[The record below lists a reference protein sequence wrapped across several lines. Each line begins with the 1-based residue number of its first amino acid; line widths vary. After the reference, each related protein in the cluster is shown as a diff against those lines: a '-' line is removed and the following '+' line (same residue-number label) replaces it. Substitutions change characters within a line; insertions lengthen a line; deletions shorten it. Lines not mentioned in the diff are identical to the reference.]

1 MGLCFH
7 VTWSPRE
14 GLFGERRQPALLL
27 EAARA
32 MKQREGRSNDVS
44 DDNSESECPHVSE
57 SDTECTSMD
66 ESEHGSDEC
75 DGEEM
80 SAHVA
85 SAVHALRRGTL
96 GGIFIWLAPQQP
108 YS

>member
-1 MGLCFH
+1 MGLFFQD
-7 VTWSPRE
+7 TLSPRE
-14 GLFGERRQPALLL
+14 GLFGERRHPALLL

-44 DDNSESECPHVSE
+44 DDDSESECPHVSE
-57 SDTECTSMD
+57 RYTGSLSMD

-75 DGEEM
+75 DGVKM
-80 SAHVA
+80 SAHDA
-85 SAVHALRRGTL
+85 PAVHALRRGTL

>member
-1 MGLCFH
+1 MGLFRH
-7 VTWSPRE
+7 ETLSPRE
-14 GLFGERRQPALLL
+14 GLFGQRRHPAVLL

-44 DDNSESECPHVSE
+44 DDNLESACPHVSE
-57 SDTECTSMD
+57 RDTGSLSMD

-75 DGEEM
+75 DGVKM
-80 SAHVA
+80 SARVA
-85 SAVHALRRGTL
+85 PAVHALRRGTL

>member
-1 MGLCFH
+1 MGLFFH
-7 VTWSPRE
+7 DTWSPRE
-14 GLFGERRQPALLL
+14 GLLGERRHPALLL

-44 DDNSESECPHVSE
+44 DDNLESACPHVSE
-57 SDTECTSMD
+57 RDTEFSSMD

-75 DGEEM
+75 DGVKM
-80 SAHVA
+80 SAQDA
-85 SAVHALRRGTL
+85 PAVHALRRGTL